1 MNINVAS
8 LLQYSPTFHF
18 TSTRVNVTLELGD
31 SYAYRREICTRL
43 YESAKKWLRISM
55 DRAPLEI
62 NGLLQDY
69 LSEFD
74 RFVPGQPIDAVHVGR
89 SLALEIGKA
98 ASRNQLSVG
107 MWFFVF
113 SIVKQ
118 RYSCRLQNLFPRYHV
133 CFLMNHP
140 ILSTGLLLV
149 AFTLVKSVVSSIS
162 TDSMINQVCVF
173 CVRLLIS
180 Q

>member
-1 MNINVAS
+1 M
-8 LLQYSPTFHF
+8 
-18 TSTRVNVTLELGD
+18 TLELGD
-31 SYAYRREICTRL
+31 SYAYRRDICTRL

-74 RFVPGQPIDAVHVGR
+74 RFVPGQPIDAVHMGR

-107 MWFFVF
+107 MFFFVF
-113 SIVKQ
+113 VVKQ
-118 RYSCRLQNLFPRYHV
+118 CYSCSLQSLFPRCHV
-133 CFLMNHP
+133 CYLMNHP
-140 ILSTGLLLV
+140 TLSMDSLHV
-149 AFTLVKSVVSSIS
+149 AFTLEKSVVSNTSM
-162 TDSMINQVCVF
+162 DFMINPVCVYV
-173 CVRLLIS
+173 C
-180 Q
+180 

>member
-1 MNINVAS
+1 M
-8 LLQYSPTFHF
+8 
-18 TSTRVNVTLELGD
+18 TLELGD

-74 RFVPGQPIDAVHVGR
+74 RFVPSQPMDAVHMGR

-107 MWFFVF
+107 MFFF
-113 SIVKQ
+113 SSIMKQ
-118 RYSCRLQNLFPRYHV
+118 CYSCRLQNLFPRSHV

-140 ILSTGLLLV
+140 ILSMDLLPV
-149 AFTLVKSVVSSIS
+149 ASTLVKSVVSS
-162 TDSMINQVCVF
+162 TSMDFVINQVCFV
-173 CVRLLIS
+173 
-180 Q
+180 